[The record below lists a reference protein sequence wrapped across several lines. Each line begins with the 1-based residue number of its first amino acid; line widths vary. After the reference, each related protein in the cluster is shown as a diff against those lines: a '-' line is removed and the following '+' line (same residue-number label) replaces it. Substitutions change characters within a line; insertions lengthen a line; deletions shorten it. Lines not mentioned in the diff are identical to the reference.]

1 MNQYFVS
8 IERELFQSAYA
19 DTFEAAS
26 LAEAE
31 EYVRELMGVD
41 DLDAC
46 AFLSEHDISSGECIN
61 TFTVR
66 P

>member
-19 DTFEAAS
+19 DIFEAAS

-41 DLDAC
+41 DLDSC
-46 AFLSEHDISSGECIN
+46 AYLTEHNNSSGECTNMLSI
-61 TFTVR
+61 R

>member
-19 DTFEAAS
+19 DIFEAAS
-26 LAEAE
+26 LDDAI
-31 EYVRELMGVD
+31 EYVHELLGEDDPDSCAYLTQHDTITGV
-41 DLDAC
+41 
-46 AFLSEHDISSGECIN
+46 CIN
-61 TFTVR
+61 TFSIR

>member
-26 LAEAE
+26 LDDAI
-31 EYVRELMGVD
+31 EYVRELMGED
-41 DLDAC
+41 DPDSC
-46 AFLSEHDISSGECIN
+46 AYLTEHNSQGVCIN
-61 TFTVR
+61 TFSIR

>member
-19 DTFEAAS
+19 DSFEAAS

-41 DLDAC
+41 DLDSC
-46 AFLSEHDISSGECIN
+46 AFLSEYSSGECTN
-61 TFTVR
+61 MLTFH

>member
-8 IERELFQSAYA
+8 IERQLFESAYA

-26 LAEAE
+26 LVEAE

-46 AFLSEHDISSGECIN
+46 ALLSEYSSGECTNMLTIH
-61 TFTVR
+61 